1 MGITDA
7 IKDSV
12 MESFN
17 TTLSTTDIILGL
29 FVSLIAGL
37 FILIAGLLTVSKVR
51 SWEASAASLRSQRD
65 AQLDTYSRLYQTLT
79 AAKAE
84 ADKKSAAADAL
95 RQRYP
100 TVPIIGMEPAL
111 LPALRISK
119 HPKVAVLATA
129 ATLRSQKFR
138 NLMKMHAKSAHVW
151 QISAPGIV
159 RLVEK
164 GRADSPEMDAYL
176 RSLLAPL
183 PTLPDAVVLGCTHFP
198 FAKPSLA
205 RVLGSV
211 PCFDGAA
218 GTAREL
224 KRRLQALELETD
236 TPGTGGILLT
246 SSDPT
251 ALPLFSR
258 LLSQSNA

>member
-1 MGITDA
+1 MNTLQRKAPIVLLDSGAGGIGVLREV
-7 IKDSV
+7 KKLLPR
-12 MESFN
+12 EQ
-17 TTLSTTDIILGL
+17 
-29 FVSLIAGL
+29 LIYFGDRANAPYGERDEEE
-37 FILIAGLLTVSKVR
+37 VR
-51 SWEASAASLRSQRD
+51 RLVLSAAARWLPC
-65 AQLDTYSRLYQTLT
+65 
-79 AAKAE
+79 AKALLL
-84 ADKKSAAADAL
+84 ACNTATAAAADAL

-205 RVLGSV
+205 RVLGGV